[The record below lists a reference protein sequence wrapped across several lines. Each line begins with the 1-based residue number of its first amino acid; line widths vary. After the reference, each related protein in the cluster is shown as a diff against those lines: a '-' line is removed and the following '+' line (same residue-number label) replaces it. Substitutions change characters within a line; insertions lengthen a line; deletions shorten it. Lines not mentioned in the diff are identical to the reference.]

1 MVPDLVNER
10 EMRTIKQIQAPPR
23 LVKNVSFTEEV
34 RMHLYEENETS
45 NVGEIKLRFDES
57 GVVAKDD
64 SSLAYTK

>member
-1 MVPDLVNER
+1 
-10 EMRTIKQIQAPPR
+10 
-23 LVKNVSFTEEV
+23 
-34 RMHLYEENETS
+34 MHLYEESGTS